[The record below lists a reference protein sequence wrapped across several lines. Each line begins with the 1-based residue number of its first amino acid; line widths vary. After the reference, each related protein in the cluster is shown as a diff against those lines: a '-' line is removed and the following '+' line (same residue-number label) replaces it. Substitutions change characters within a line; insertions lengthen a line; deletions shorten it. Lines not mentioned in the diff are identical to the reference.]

1 MNGPDLSR
9 PPSGLA
15 LRRALAHGLGRAV
28 LWSRAYPRAH
38 VRLRAE
44 ACLLDTPFSRLFD
57 GRRDLWASHLLETL
71 PPRWRRRVRARLLRA
86 PAGPRYQPHLA
97 HRVRLLGLLAERG
110 DRQALRT
117 LERAV
122 ARDLDGEWAGAET
135 LCRVGGAPALEQLLL
150 RVGARLSAGEGYLV
164 RAWVE
169 QTAER
174 HGAGAATAALA
185 RAARRGRGGARTAVL
200 LAEQAD
206 RPPAAADEPAPPP
219 QPFEA
224 WWAQRRTGRGFRF
237 TARRWARRA
246 SDDDLRQAAE
256 TLLATTQ
263 PEDLEP
269 LATVLLNRG
278 WPGSRAPLVARWTH
292 PSVDVRWWTV
302 ALLEE
307 VADPLA
313 AHAARERLAVDPG
326 DIEALRVLCPNADAG
341 DRPLLEA
348 GLTRAQRAS
357 AGQRHALAKV
367 LHSLAGRSVLPPD
380 LARMLRLWIYEHG
393 PCGTCRADEVAR
405 LVAHGE
411 APAWLLEEAAL
422 DAAHGVRAALQ
433 APPPMPAAAT

>member
-1 MNGPDLSR
+1 MNAPDLSR

-44 ACLLDTPFSRLFD
+44 ACLLDTPFSRQFS
-57 GRRDLWASHLLETL
+57 GPRDLWASQLLETL

-86 PAGPRYQPHLA
+86 LAGPRYQRHVA

-135 LCRVGGAPALEQLLL
+135 LCRVGGAPALERLLV
-150 RVGARLSAGEGYLV
+150 RVGARVSVGDGYLV
-164 RAWVE
+164 RGWVE
-169 QTAER
+169 QVAER
-174 HGAGAATAALA
+174 HGSGAATAALA
-185 RAARRGRGGARTAVL
+185 RAAQRGRGGARAAVL
-200 LAEQAD
+200 LAKQAD
-206 RPPAAADEPAPPP
+206 PPPAAADEPEPPP

-224 WWAQRRTGRGFRF
+224 WWAQRRTEPGFF
-237 TARRWARRA
+237 KAWRWARRA
-246 SDDDLRQAAE
+246 SDEDVRQAAE
-256 TLLATTQ
+256 TLLAATRS
-263 PEDLEP
+263 EDLKP
-269 LATVLLNRG
+269 LGAALLARG
-278 WPGSRAPLVARWTH
+278 WPGPRAPLVARWTH
-292 PSVDVRWWTV
+292 PSAEVRWWTV

-307 VADPLA
+307 IADPLA
-313 AHAARERLAVDPG
+313 AHAARRRLAVDPG

-341 DRPLLEA
+341 DRPFFEA
-348 GLTRAQRAS
+348 GLPRAERAS
-357 AGQRHALAKV
+357 ADQRHLLAKV
-367 LHSLAGRSVLPPD
+367 LHRLAGRSVLPPD
-380 LARMLRLWIYEHG
+380 LARMLRLWIYEHS
-393 PCGTCRADEVAR
+393 PCGTCRADEVTH

-422 DAAHGVRAALQ
+422 DAEHGVRAALQ